1 VSIPEQTLDFTIT
14 MNLLSMGLATT
25 PAFRRKFM
33 ALNRVLDK
41 RARYW
46 RTDIFRQDF
55 CSGKHY
61 RLRIGG
67 KIKRFAVPWVFPV
80 EYRLL
85 GDKKPQLLDM
95 AISPTGAER
104 FRKVLESKGQP
115 IQPPGVSC
123 ARLANQ
129 HSIGRGLINAGK
141 YYLRHWAGT

>member
-1 VSIPEQTLDFTIT
+1 

-55 CSGKHY
+55 WRGKHY

-67 KIKRFAVPWVFPV
+67 KVKRFAVPWVFPV
-80 EYRLL
+80 DYLLL
-85 GDKKPQLLDM
+85 GDQKTQLLDM
-95 AISPTGAER
+95 AISPSGAER
-104 FRKVLESKGQP
+104 FRKVLESKCTGHICLYQSGRANALS
-115 IQPPGVSC
+115 PGVWPGKC
-123 ARLANQ
+123 DANVTWRQ
-129 HSIGRGLINAGK
+129 PAQDSPVGLSLILEHNPV
-141 YYLRHWAGT
+141 

>member
-33 ALNRVLDK
+33 ALNRVLDR

-67 KIKRFAVPWVFPV
+67 KVKRFAVPWVFPV

-85 GDKKPQLLDM
+85 GDKKPQLLYGDL
-95 AISPTGAER
+95 AVRS
-104 FRKVLESKGQP
+104 RKVPQGSGE
-115 IQPPGVSC
+115 
-123 ARLANQ
+123 
-129 HSIGRGLINAGK
+129 
-141 YYLRHWAGT
+141 